1 MFGIGSKDDPLGYT
15 LPCPQTKRHGNMSSI
30 TDDRGYNQVYKPSLS
45 LKIRTERRCDY
56 IAGKMG
62 KVKDAR
68 VLEIGCGT
76 GEMSYL
82 LAKKT
87 GHTVVG
93 ADLCLP
99 FIENA
104 RAHYRLENLRYER
117 LDFSD
122 PGDISRVLGN
132 DGLDFVVG
140 NGILHHLYYRLQD
153 SLKNIH
159 RLLKDGGKMVF
170 LEPNL
175 VNPYCFLIFRFPYFR
190 RLAKLEPSE
199 MAFTKGYISRELE
212 MAGYRDIEVEYRD
225 FLLPNTPDFLIRP
238 VILLGAAAEKTP
250 LLRNMSQSI
259 YISASKGR

>member
-1 MFGIGSKDDPLGYT
+1 
-15 LPCPQTKRHGNMSSI
+15 
-30 TDDRGYNQVYKPSLS
+30 
-45 LKIRTERRCDY
+45 
-56 IAGKMG
+56 
-62 KVKDAR
+62 
-68 VLEIGCGT
+68 
-76 GEMSYL
+76 MSYL

-140 NGILHHLYYRLQD
+140 KGNQHYLYYRLQD

-159 RLLKDGGKMVF
+159 RLLKDGGEKMVF

-225 FLLPNTPDFLIRP
+225 FLLPNTPDFLYQAGHTPGCGRRVKPLSYAICHSRFISRP
-238 VILLGAAAEKTP
+238 PRGADGACPE
-250 LLRNMSQSI
+250 
-259 YISASKGR
+259 